1 MRLLIVMAAAAL
13 LFPQSGTEM
22 KVADLPSMTRVQP
35 AYYSSLPPEN
45 GDYVASQDGGFW
57 YCDAGV
63 TLTADRS
70 NDPDIAIYC
79 ESQSGE
85 NVGQ

>member
-1 MRLLIVMAAAAL
+1 MILMAAAAL

-45 GDYVASQDGGFW
+45 GDYVAFDRGFW
-57 YCDAGV
+57 YCDAGE

-79 ESQSGE
+79 EFQDGDRE
-85 NVGQ
+85 NVGE